1 MKRNYFQLLNLSILT
16 AGVLFH
22 SIIVNA
28 QTLSVDNLIKVGN
41 DSGHGSFTLSNYQR
55 EAIYVDSEVLQI
67 KVVDGQIKKIPL
79 TRDNFPIWDLAVN
92 PSKLRL
98 LPQELRDVA
107 VKYLCQTDC
116 DRSRDLVYQVRFSP
130 ITPPEESDEQKVSF
144 TFGVAPYYIVPALEP
159 EVDYTWEYNEAAQIV
174 RVRNTGNT
182 YLKVEFDNCNDLS
195 EVNSCRATYHILAG
209 RKMDI
214 KLPEGVQGNNVQ
226 VTVADHDQRNED
238 EFTL

>member
-1 MKRNYFQLLNLSILT
+1 MRTYFSGLFNLTTIIGWVLLYSFNT
-16 AGVLFH
+16 H
-22 SIIVNA
+22 A

-41 DSGHGSFTLSNYQR
+41 DNGHGSFTLSNYQR
-55 EAIYVDSEVLQI
+55 ETIYVNSEVLQI
-67 KVVDGQIKKIPL
+67 KVIDGKIKKIPL
-79 TRDNFPIWDLAVN
+79 TRENFPIWDLAVN

-116 DRSRDLVYQVRFSP
+116 DRSKDLVYQVRFSP
-130 ITPPEESDEQKVSF
+130 VAPPEQSDEQKVTF

-159 EVDYTWEYNEAAQIV
+159 KVDYTWEYNQTAQIV
-174 RVRNTGNT
+174 RVKNTGNT
-182 YLKVEFDNCNDLS
+182 YLKIEFDNCNDLS
-195 EVNSCRATYHILAG
+195 DVNSCRATYHVLSG

-214 KLPEGVQGNNVQ
+214 KLPEGVQGSNVK